1 VFYVYI
7 IQNILNNKIY
17 VGKTNRPL
25 KRFAEH
31 NVISNN
37 INHRGFGL
45 IHRAIRKYGKHNFT
59 YQIIEEW
66 YDEQNAYDAEEFW
79 IEFFRSCVTKFGKNC
94 GGYNLDVGGAG
105 AKSGPLN
112 PMFGK
117 THSPKTKAKMSAQRK
132 GELNANFG
140 KHFSKE
146 SKQIMRE
153 KKIDIYNG
161 EGNPRALLTNE
172 QVKEIRIKYETGKY
186 STSELADEYK
196 VSRKVIWKIIT
207 NQTYRINNG

>member
-1 VFYVYI
+1 
-7 IQNILNNKIY
+7 
-17 VGKTNRPL
+17 
-25 KRFAEH
+25 
-31 NVISNN
+31 
-37 INHRGFGL
+37 
-45 IHRAIRKYGKHNFT
+45 
-59 YQIIEEW
+59 
-66 YDEQNAYDAEEFW
+66 
-79 IEFFRSCVTKFGKNC
+79 
-94 GGYNLDVGGAG
+94 
-105 AKSGPLN
+105 
-112 PMFGK
+112 
-117 THSPKTKAKMSAQRK
+117 MSAQRK